1 MGPMPRPDPSA
12 SPARGRR
19 RDIEGL
25 RALAVLAVLLYHL
38 RVPGLGGGFAGVDVF
53 FVISGFLITGIL
65 LREIDRT
72 GRVSLGDFWA
82 RRARRLL
89 PAALVVVAATFA
101 AGWVVLP
108 TSSRP
113 DLVADV
119 LGSTLYVV
127 NWVLAARSVDYLAE
141 GAGVSPLQHYWSLAV
156 EEQFYLLWPLLVLL
170 GLALAART
178 GASPRRLLAAL
189 LGLVTALSL
198 GWSVV
203 ATAQSPQTAYLITPT
218 RLWELGAGGLLAFTV
233 PALRHLPARAA
244 QVAAATGLALVLVTV
259 LVVGPGTPWP
269 GTAALLP
276 VVGSVLLLAAG
287 TSGTTTL
294 VGRALSLPPL
304 VWVGGLSYGI
314 YLVHWPL
321 LVLVEEQRGPLGPAG
336 LTLIGLLT
344 VLLAWLLRLLVE
356 DPVRFSRRLSARPA
370 RSLLA
375 AGTAMALVTGVAGV
389 AWAARPTLG
398 STTAPGPAALVAD
411 PSADVWEPVALP
423 RRAYDRVGPV
433 QPDPALARQ
442 DVPGY
447 YADGCQVQQ
456 GVAAPDPSCVYGDT
470 GSGTRV
476 ALWGDSKLGQYASAL
491 EAIAQAESWRL
502 ELYLKSACSPTVAG
516 ATEPECD
523 AFGQEVV
530 RQLLADP
537 PHLVLIGSGGFE
549 EAEREGM
556 VGGARALTDA
566 GIDVVVVDDNAHP
579 DHQAYECAAEHPE
592 DLLACERPPR
602 GTYGRPHLRAVH
614 QATGAPVVDLNPWIC
629 PEESTC
635 PAALGGQLVYRQGSH
650 LTDTYARSLTPFLY
664 RELSTLG
671 LTEAAPGDIALDDV
685 PPRPSGGAR

>member
-1 MGPMPRPDPSA
+1 MPRPDPTT
-12 SPARGRR
+12 ARGRGR
-19 RDIEGL
+19 RQDIEGL
-25 RALAVLAVLLYHL
+25 RAVAVIAVLLYHL

-101 AGWVVLP
+101 ASWVVLP

-113 DLVADV
+113 DLLADV

-156 EEQFYLLWPLLVLL
+156 EEQFYLLWPLLVVV

-178 GASPRRLLAAL
+178 GTSPRRPLAVV

-218 RLWELGAGGLLAFTV
+218 RLWELSAGALLAFTV
-233 PALRHLPARAA
+233 PALRRLPARAA
-244 QVAAATGLALVLVTV
+244 QVAAAAGLALVLLTV
-259 LVVGPGTPWP
+259 LAVGPGTPWP
-269 GTAALLP
+269 GSAALLP
-276 VVGSVLLLAAG
+276 VVGSALILAAG
-287 TSGTTTL
+287 TSGTPTL
-294 VGRALSLPPL
+294 VGRLLSVPPM

-336 LTLIGLLT
+336 LVLIGVLT

-356 DPVRFSRRLSARPA
+356 DPVRYSTRLGVHPA

-375 AGTAMALVTGVAGV
+375 AATAMALVTGVAGV

-398 STTAPGPAALVAD
+398 ATTAPGPAALVAD
-411 PSADVWEPVALP
+411 ATAEVWEPVGLP
-423 RRAYDRVGPV
+423 RRAYDRAGPV
-433 QPDPALARQ
+433 QPDPSLARE

-447 YADGCQVQQ
+447 YADGCQVQP
-456 GVAAPDPSCVYGDT
+456 GVAVPDPTCVYGDVDAP
-470 GSGTRV
+470 TRV

-502 ELYLKSACSPTVAG
+502 ELYLKSACSPTVSG

-537 PHLVLIGSGGFE
+537 PHLVLLGSGGFE
-549 EAEREGM
+549 AAERSGM
-556 VGGARALTDA
+556 VEGARALTDA

-602 GTYGRPHLRAVH
+602 GIFRRPHLRAVH
-614 QATGAPVVDLNPWIC
+614 EATGAPVIDLNPWIC
-629 PEESTC
+629 PEETTC

-664 RELSTLG
+664 RELSALG

-685 PPRPSGGAR
+685 PRQPSGGRR